1 MKEGSSGTYSQITT
15 VSAISDTG
23 SGGYYENTGLTAGTI
38 YCYRIRAYNSA
49 GDSSY
54 SLESCATTN
63 SIAVQPAATTGS
75 ATSIT
80 STSATLNGTVN
91 PNGVSTGAFFQYGTT
106 TSYGYTTSSQVI
118 GSGTSDVSVT
128 DTLTGL
134 SANTTYHFR
143 IVATNSSSGTVYGA
157 DQSFTITTSM
167 WTMLKLP
174 DTGQTTSYTT
184 TFGEDNDYTINPPSY
199 TDNGNGTITDNVTSL
214 IWQKEDDN
222 TIRTWTDAGTYCDN
236 LSLGGYTDWRLPSDI
251 ELMSI
256 VNYGTYG
263 PSINTTYFPNTNSS
277 FYWSSTTYADDT
289 SSAWGVYFYDG
300 NVYYN
305 GKSNSL
311 YVRCVRGEGQT
322 TTKSFTDNGNGTIT
336 DNNTGLMWQKEDDN
350 TTRRW
355 ESAISY
361 CEGLSLGSYTD
372 WRLPNIK
379 ELRSIVDNT
388 KYNPAIDT
396 TYFPNTAS
404 FNYWSSTPEA
414 SYPARVG
421 KV

>member
-1 MKEGSSGTYSQITT
+1 MVSYIYNLHTSSINSGAASTTSTSVTLTLSATDNVGVTAYYASETSTTPSASSTGWTAVTSTTSYSATVSFTLSSGSIGYNTKTVYVWFRDTAGNVSASANDSITLTVYDTIPSAPSSVTATALSQNNIAITWQDNSNNETGFKIDMKEGSSGTYSQITT

-143 IVATNSSSGTVYGA
+143 IVATNSSSVVRLTV
-157 DQSFTITTSM
+157 
-167 WTMLKLP
+167 
-174 DTGQTTSYTT
+174 
-184 TFGEDNDYTINPPSY
+184 
-199 TDNGNGTITDNVTSL
+199 
-214 IWQKEDDN
+214 
-222 TIRTWTDAGTYCDN
+222 
-236 LSLGGYTDWRLPSDI
+236 
-251 ELMSI
+251 
-256 VNYGTYG
+256 
-263 PSINTTYFPNTNSS
+263 
-277 FYWSSTTYADDT
+277 
-289 SSAWGVYFYDG
+289 
-300 NVYYN
+300 
-305 GKSNSL
+305 L
-311 YVRCVRGEGQT
+311 Y
-322 TTKSFTDNGNGTIT
+322 I
-336 DNNTGLMWQKEDDN
+336 
-350 TTRRW
+350 
-355 ESAISY
+355 
-361 CEGLSLGSYTD
+361 
-372 WRLPNIK
+372 
-379 ELRSIVDNT
+379 
-388 KYNPAIDT
+388 
-396 TYFPNTAS
+396 
-404 FNYWSSTPEA
+404 
-414 SYPARVG
+414 
-421 KV
+421 